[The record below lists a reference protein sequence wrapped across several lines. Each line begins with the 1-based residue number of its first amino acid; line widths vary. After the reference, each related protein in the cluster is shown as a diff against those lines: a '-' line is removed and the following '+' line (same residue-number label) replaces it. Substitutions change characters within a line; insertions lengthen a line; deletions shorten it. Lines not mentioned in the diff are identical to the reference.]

1 MAKNNAATAN
11 DQSARVKKLLS
22 IKGIFIIYHP
32 KNFVRTFPFVAALL
46 IAIIYAVFTLVY
58 HLDQEKIL
66 AYILEKYLNVFP
78 NMLGFSL
85 GGYAII
91 VGFGNTNFLKRIA
104 LSADENEF
112 SMFET
117 LSAIFAF
124 NLISQAVVLLTALF
138 FDFLYFVNRTF
149 NFGIDKGMAEV
160 VNCVAV
166 STLIFLGTWTL
177 FVIPYLISN
186 IFIFGEAHHITL
198 KHERSK
204 A

>member
-1 MAKNNAATAN
+1 MEKNKSNAESDHTT
-11 DQSARVKKLLS
+11 RVKKLLS
-22 IKGIFIIYHP
+22 IRGIFIIYNP
-32 KNFVRTFPFVAALL
+32 KNFIRTFPFIASLL
-46 IAIIYAVFTLVY
+46 IAITYAVFTLMY

-104 LSADENEF
+104 LSAEENEF

-124 NLISQAVVLLTALF
+124 NLISQAVVLITALF
-138 FDFLYFVNRTF
+138 FDFLYFVNHTF
-149 NFGIDKGMAEV
+149 NFGIDRGMGEV
-160 VNCVAV
+160 VNCVGV

-198 KHERSK
+198 KHEK
-204 A
+204 K